1 MSFLARKKRL
11 DHDQDRFE
19 LRATASLQWM
29 AAMVQHSTAIS
40 LTYAKVILAPVFR
53 LVNSEKREVSNT
65 LRWVNND
72 GVVVLAC
79 GVLGVFLTF
88 IGLHL
93 CGVVLLVVCCGWVS
107 FVLPQSVGARID
119 GNVAGIHEG
128 RARRGGHGVVYQDP
142 RRNTRHSHGDQNGPK
157 KKKSATKDCGP
168 GRGGGVQDATEGCE
182 KKKSR

>member
-1 MSFLARKKRL
+1 MFEYLKRQPTMYTNDMLGLWCMKTCSNIQKTLFLLALSLFDPHPCSPKRLFHRMSFLARKKRL

-72 GVVVLAC
+72 GVVLAC
-79 GVLGVFLTF
+79 GVLGVF
-88 IGLHL
+88 
-93 CGVVLLVVCCGWVS
+93 
-107 FVLPQSVGARID
+107 
-119 GNVAGIHEG
+119 
-128 RARRGGHGVVYQDP
+128 
-142 RRNTRHSHGDQNGPK
+142 
-157 KKKSATKDCGP
+157 
-168 GRGGGVQDATEGCE
+168 
-182 KKKSR
+182 

>member
-72 GVVVLAC
+72 GVVLAR
-79 GVLGVFLTF
+79 GVLGVF
-88 IGLHL
+88 
-93 CGVVLLVVCCGWVS
+93 
-107 FVLPQSVGARID
+107 
-119 GNVAGIHEG
+119 
-128 RARRGGHGVVYQDP
+128 
-142 RRNTRHSHGDQNGPK
+142 
-157 KKKSATKDCGP
+157 
-168 GRGGGVQDATEGCE
+168 
-182 KKKSR
+182 